1 LSWPVK
7 EERAPPKKL
16 YAYSSSLQTLR
27 KKVTL
32 LGGKVNIFP
41 KYGNFGITI
50 NLLMEFKGFGPDNWH
65 GLTDMKTK

>member
-1 LSWPVK
+1 
-7 EERAPPKKL
+7 
-16 YAYSSSLQTLR
+16 
-27 KKVTL
+27 L